1 MTESIPPA
9 GAFII
14 SGATGIGAAT
24 ARLLAA
30 EGRRIF
36 IVAREQEACTRLTL
50 ELRAL
55 GADAES
61 HACDLVNPAS
71 APMVIHECV
80 QRFGR
85 LDGLFNVAGTSGRR
99 FGDGAPHECT
109 DEGWAATLDANLTTQ
124 YRMCREG
131 LRIML
136 AQAPGE
142 NGQRGVILNMSSILA
157 LDPEGQHFS
166 TVAYSAAKGA
176 IISMSR
182 TMAATYARQKIRVN
196 VVAPALVRTAM
207 SARASENPAIVDFI
221 KIKQPLSEGLIP
233 AQDIATACAF
243 LLTEASRSI
252 TGQVLKVDAGWGLV

>member
-1 MTESIPPA
+1 MTDSIPTP

-14 SGATGIGAAT
+14 SGATGIGAET

-30 EGRRIF
+30 QGRRIF
-36 IVAREQEACTRLTL
+36 IVAREEEACAELTR

-55 GADAES
+55 GAQAES

-71 APMVIHECV
+71 APLVIQECNR
-80 QRFGR
+80 RFGR

-109 DEGWAATLDANLTTQ
+109 EEGWAATLDANLTTQ
-124 YRMCREG
+124 YRMCREA
-131 LRIML
+131 LRILL
-136 AQAPGE
+136 AQPPGE

-157 LDPEGQHFS
+157 LDPDGEHFS

-207 SARASENPAIVDFI
+207 SARASEDAAILDFMRV
-221 KIKQPLSEGLIP
+221 KQPLTEGLIP
-233 AQDIATACAF
+233 VQDVAAACAF
-243 LLTEASRSI
+243 LLTDASRSI
-252 TGQVLKVDAGWGLV
+252 TGQVLCVDAGWGLA